1 MNTGKLFFKHQ
12 MATTLTAVF
21 AKREGLAPEEIVD
34 MAMHTAELLVTRISE
49 ELKQQDAKHKKPD
62 DYEELSKIINRFI
75 NENGF

>member
-21 AKREGLAPEEIVD
+21 AKREDLGPEDIVA

-49 ELKQQDAKHKKPD
+49 ELKQQDTKCKKSD
-62 DYEELSKIINRFI
+62 DYEELNEIIQRFI